1 MGRVCKVILVVTA
14 LVFTMLPVSMH
25 AEGTASRWNAQ
36 WIAVPYTD
44 PTGYGVY
51 HFRKSFH
58 LDEEPGSF
66 VIHVSADNK
75 YQLYVNGHFVALGP
89 MRSDPNHWYYDT
101 VDITPYLEKGSNT
114 LAAVVWNHGSYKAE
128 AQMSLRTA
136 FIVQGATRLAELANT
151 DSSWKGMSNRAYRPL
166 MPELVDVYYVAG
178 PGERVDFNDYP
189 QHWEQPDYDDGD
201 WPSVQVLQH
210 GLPKGVFDWTTAWM
224 LVPSPIPSPELTLDR
239 LQQVRR
245 SEGLPRLMMDPSVQT
260 SFTVPAHTDATVLFD
275 RGHLTNAYPVLRF
288 GKGKG
293 ARIALGYAESLYHTT
308 TDSDWKK
315 QINKGHRDEIQG
327 KHFVGVQDSIIV
339 CGVDTASFMPLTWRT
354 YRYLQLKI
362 STGDEALRI
371 DDLYGMF
378 TGYPF
383 ERLAD
388 VDVNDTFV
396 DRLLDIGWRTA
407 RLCAVDTYMD
417 TPYYEQLQYVG
428 DTRIQGLVSL
438 FNSGDPR
445 LLKNA
450 IRQLNS
456 SRIAEGIT
464 LSRYP
469 TAHPQHIPPFAL
481 WWIGMLHDY
490 WRYVDDE
497 AFVREMLPGM
507 RQVLSF
513 FEQYQGE
520 DGLLSHLPYWT
531 FTDWVFTAPWENG
544 MPPMGAGGRSSV
556 LDLQLLLAY
565 QAAAELEGALGFGA
579 VASHYSAAADRLTTA
594 VRSTYWCEA
603 DGLIADVPEKT
614 SFSQH
619 ANSLGVLAGVLTGDQ
634 AQTVMEQVLTDTT
647 MAKASI
653 YFRYYVN
660 RAAIVSGLGNR
671 YLTLLDEWRK
681 NMDYGLTTW
690 AEDSE
695 IETTRSDCHAWG
707 SSPNIEIFRSVLGI
721 DSDAAGF
728 SRVRITPHP
737 QHYESLSGSIPHP
750 KGEIAVSYKKNVNN
764 WSFTVTLPDGI
775 EGSFVWKGT
784 STPLH
789 GGLNVIER

>member
-1 MGRVCKVILVVTA
+1 MVIAVMTLIVSPLCVHPAHHTA
-14 LVFTMLPVSMH
+14 
-25 AEGTASRWNAQ
+25 GRWNAQ
-36 WIAVPYTD
+36 WIAVPHTE

-51 HFRKSFH
+51 HFRKSFR
-58 LDEEPGSF
+58 LDRKPESF

-75 YQLYVNGHFVALGP
+75 YQLYVNGNFVALGP

-101 VDITPYLEKGSNT
+101 VDIAPYLENGSNT
-114 LAAVVWNHGSYKAE
+114 LAAVVWNHGLYSAE

-136 FIVQGATRLAELANT
+136 FIVQGATPAEELVNT
-151 DSSWKGMSNRAYRPL
+151 DNSWKGVPNRAYRPL
-166 MPELVDVYYVAG
+166 TPKLVDVYYVAG
-178 PGERVDFNDYP
+178 PGELVDFNDYP
-189 QHWEQPDYDDGD
+189 HHWEQPRYDDGN
-201 WPSVQVLQH
+201 WPAAQSLQQ
-210 GLPKGVFDWTTAWM
+210 GVPKGVFDWTTAWM
-224 LVPSPIPSPELTLDR
+224 LVASPIPSPELTPDR
-239 LQQVRR
+239 LQQVRL
-245 SEGLPRLMMDPSVQT
+245 SEGLPGLVIDPSVRT
-260 SFTVPAHTDATVLFD
+260 SFTVPAHTEATILFD
-275 RGHLTNAYPVLRF
+275 RGYLTNAYPVLQF

-293 ARIALGYAESLYHTT
+293 TRISLGYAESLYHITA
-308 TDSDWKK
+308 DGDWKK
-315 QINKGHRDEIQG
+315 QTNKGHRDEIQG
-327 KHFVGVQDSIIV
+327 KRFVGVRDSIIV
-339 CGVDTASFMPLTWRT
+339 CGKDTAGFIPLTWRT
-354 YRYLQLKI
+354 YRYLQMKI
-362 STGDEALRI
+362 RTGDEALRI
-371 DDLYGMF
+371 DDLYGLF

-383 ERLAD
+383 EFLAGADFND
-388 VDVNDTFV
+388 VFV

-497 AFVREMLPGM
+497 AFVKEMLPGM

-513 FEQYQGE
+513 FERYQGE

-531 FTDWVFTAPWENG
+531 FTDWVFTDPWKNG
-544 MPPMGAGGRSSV
+544 MPSVGAGGESSV

-565 QAAAELEGALGFGA
+565 QAAADLEGALGFEA
-579 VASHYSAAADRLTTA
+579 VASHYSSAAKQLIAA
-594 VRSTYWCEA
+594 IRSTYWSDVNE
-603 DGLIADVPEKT
+603 LIADVPEKT

-619 ANSLGVLAGVLTGDQ
+619 ANSLGVLAGVVVGDQ
-634 AQTVMEQVLTDTT
+634 AHSVMERVLTDPT

-660 RAAIVSGLGNR
+660 RAAVVSGLGNR
-671 YLTLLDEWRK
+671 YVALLDEWKK
-681 NMDYGLTTW
+681 NLDYGLTTW

-728 SRVRITPHP
+728 RRVRITPRP
-737 QHYESLSGSIPHP
+737 QHYESLSGHIPHP
-750 KGEIAVSYKKNVNN
+750 QGKIEVDYRREGNHWTMAIV
-764 WSFTVTLPDGI
+764 LPDGV
-775 EGSFVWKGT
+775 EGVFVWG
-784 STPLH
+784 SLERPLT
-789 GGLNVIER
+789 GGLNKFVL